1 MVGQDPHRW
10 APSKGSVLFSYL
22 WQRLKFPNGS
32 PAPLRG
38 NLFKKEE
45 KDLVFSKLVCI
56 FAM

>member
-38 NLFKKEE
+38 NLLKKEE
-45 KDLVFSKLVCI
+45 KTKKRFGYFKTCL
-56 FAM
+56 